1 MAMTGSDAKAG
12 ITGINVTPLIDVL
25 LVLLIIFMVIVP
37 VTSRGL
43 GSSIPQPPKHGQAAA
58 DDAVV
63 VQVIAGSGSQLK
75 YLLNQ
80 TPVPKSEIKA
90 RLAWIFSSR
99 QQKVVFVK
107 ADPSIEYARVAE
119 VIDLAHQASVN
130 EVALVTPRGERL
142 R

>member
-1 MAMTGSDAKAG
+1 MAMTGSDVKAG

-43 GSSIPQPPKHGQAAA
+43 GSSIPQPPNHRQAA

-63 VQVIAGSGSQLK
+63 LQVIAGSGGQLS

-130 EVALVTPRGERL
+130 EVALVTPAGERL